1 MLTPGH
7 SKSGAVPADVV
18 PVAVVVAEAKKDE
31 KLDAGALNAEF
42 DEHAASAAPQTATA
56 ATAEPRP
63 AQTLRIPTL
72 RMLGDYVRNGLMA
85 GKWPASIAGG
95 PWRAQGSQTSQG
107 SGSVRT
113 RANSR

>member
-1 MLTPGH
+1 
-7 SKSGAVPADVV
+7 
-18 PVAVVVAEAKKDE
+18 
-31 KLDAGALNAEF
+31 
-42 DEHAASAAPQTATA
+42 
-56 ATAEPRP
+56 
-63 AQTLRIPTL
+63 
-72 RMLGDYVRNGLMA
+72 MLGDYVRNGLMA